1 MPNRLARETSPY
13 LLQHANNPV
22 DWHPWGPEALERA
35 KREDRPIFLSIG
47 YSACHWCHVMEH
59 ESFEDEAIATALNE
73 RFVNVKVDREERPDL
88 DQIYMAA
95 VQLMTQHGGWP
106 MSVWLTPD
114 LKPFYGGTY
123 FPPAD
128 RHGLPSFLRV
138 IHAVAEAWNERRAA
152 ALQQAEEITTHIS
165 AMHLMSSGE
174 EITPALIENAVRRL
188 EEAFDRRNGGFGG
201 RPKFPHPMDLS
212 VLLRHWKRSPHQPVL
227 EMVKLTLDKMAAGG
241 IYDHLAGGFARYS
254 VDERWLVPHFEKM
267 LYDNAL
273 LTVAYLEGYQA
284 TGDER
289 YARVARETCEYVLRY
304 MTDERGGF
312 HSTED
317 ADSEGEEGK
326 FYVWT
331 PDQIIEL
338 LGRERGD
345 RFCNLYDVT
354 PHGNF
359 EGENILN
366 LPRPIAQVAKE
377 RGWNL
382 ATLER
387 ELAEDRAILLE
398 ARDQRVRPGKDDKI
412 LTNWNALMID
422 AFARAAVVLDEPRYA
437 TAAQRATAFILR
449 ELRRADGR
457 LLHSWRGGE
466 AKFDA
471 YLDDY
476 AYFINA
482 LVSLYEADFDE
493 AWIDHAVALA
503 DFVMQHFHDGQEGG
517 FFYTSDD
524 HEQLIARQKDVQ
536 DSSVPSASGMTAT
549 ALIRLGTLTGRQD
562 YVDPARGTLELAA
575 GLMEKAPTAAGQS
588 LIAADMLIGPM
599 QEIVVVAGDNEQEFA
614 DVLAALRQRYEPN
627 RVIAA
632 RGKVIANK
640 NSAALNAIFAGRTAI
655 NGQTTLY
662 VCENFT
668 CQAPLVGWQ
677 AIGAAL
683 AAPNEPSK

>member
-22 DWHPWGPEALERA
+22 DWYPWGPEALERA

-59 ESFEDEAIATALNE
+59 ESFEDEAIAAALNE

-138 IHAVAEAWNERRAA
+138 IHAVAEAWNDRRAA

-165 AMHLMSSGE
+165 AMHLTSSGE

-212 VLLRHWKRSPHQPVL
+212 VLLRHWKRSPHQHVL

-267 LYDNAL
+267 LYDNGL

-331 PDQIIEL
+331 PDEIIEL

-354 PHGNF
+354 PRGNF
-359 EGENILN
+359 EGSNILN
-366 LPRPIAQVAKE
+366 LPQPIAQVATQ

-382 ATLER
+382 APLER
-387 ELAEDRAILLE
+387 ELAEDRAKLLE
-398 ARDQRVRPGKDDKI
+398 ARDHRIRPGKDDKI

-476 AYFINA
+476 AYLIHA

-493 AWIDHAVALA
+493 AWIDHGVALA
-503 DFVMQHFHDGQEGG
+503 DFVMRHFHDAQEGG
-517 FFYTSDD
+517 FFYTADD

-562 YVDPARGTLELAA
+562 YVDAARGTLELAA

-599 QEIVVVAGDNEQEFA
+599 QEIVVVAGDSEQEFA

-627 RVIAA
+627 RVITA
-632 RGKVIANK
+632 RCKSMTK
-640 NSAALNAIFAGRTAI
+640 QSAALDAIFAGRTAI
-655 NGQTTLY
+655 NGQTTLFI
-662 VCENFT
+662 CENFT

-683 AAPNEPSK
+683 AAPNKPTE